1 MEATTA
7 YSVGDLAR
15 LSGVTVR
22 TLHHY
27 DRIGL
32 LVPSGRSAAGY
43 REYSTDDAERLGQI
57 LAYRAC
63 GLELAEIGS
72 LLSAEGTDRSGHLR
86 RLLGLLD
93 DRMARLAEQRRVLAA
108 AVEASEMGISLGPE
122 EMLEVF
128 GEHDPMQHAQE
139 ASDRWGDTDAYRE
152 SHRRT
157 SSYTKQDWV
166 RIREQ
171 SAEIESEL
179 AACLAAG
186 EPADGARAKAA
197 AEAHRCHIDEWYY
210 PCSHEMQSGLADM
223 YVADP
228 RFRDHYDGIRAGLAE
243 YVRDAIIANALD
255 HIA

>member
-32 LVPSGRSAAGY
+32 LVPSARSGAGY
-43 REYSTDDAERLGQI
+43 REYSTDDAERLGHI

-63 GLELAEIGS
+63 GLELAEIGT
-72 LLSAEGTDRSGHLR
+72 LLSSEVTDRSGHLR
-86 RLLGLLD
+86 RLLQLLD
-93 DRMARLAEQRRVLAA
+93 HRMATLAEQRRVLAA
-108 AVEASEMGISLGPE
+108 SVEASEMGISLNPE

-128 GEHDPMQHAQE
+128 GEHDPTQHAQE
-139 ASDRWGDTDAYRE
+139 TRDRWGDTDAYRE

-157 SSYTKQDWV
+157 SAYTKQDWL

-171 SAEIESEL
+171 SAAVEAEL
-179 AACLAAG
+179 AACLTAG
-186 EPADGARAKAA
+186 EPADGPRAKAA
-197 AEAHRCHIDEWYY
+197 AEAHRRHIDECYY
-210 PCSHEMQSGLADM
+210 PCSYEMHAGLADM

-228 RFRDHYDGIRAGLAE
+228 RFRAHYDDIRLGLAE
-243 YVRDAIIANALD
+243 YVHDAIIANALD
-255 HIA
+255 HLA